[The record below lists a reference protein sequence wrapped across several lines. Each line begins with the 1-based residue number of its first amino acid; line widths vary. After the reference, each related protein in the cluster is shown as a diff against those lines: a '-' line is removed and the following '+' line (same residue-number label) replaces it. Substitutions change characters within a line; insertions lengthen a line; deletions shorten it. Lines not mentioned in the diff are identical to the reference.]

1 MKNYNKHNIFAEK
14 NMEATYSL
22 KSSELNIDFINAIRK
37 IFKNNEVEITIST
50 TNNKKG
56 EIEFL
61 KAVSDVRLRKNIIS
75 FSVEDFKKNS
85 KKIIAS

>member
-1 MKNYNKHNIFAEK
+1 
-14 NMEATYSL
+14 MEATYSL

-75 FSVEDFKKNS
+75 FSVEDFKKTS

>member
-1 MKNYNKHNIFAEK
+1 
-14 NMEATYSL
+14 MEATYSL